1 MWRPDHSLTG
11 PERAVARDIDQLNR
25 LFSEAFT
32 ERYRRDGMSGV
43 RVPLLNPVIWRYAI
57 DDAGEG
63 AMVWRNARGE
73 LIAFNMVHRS
83 GEEGWMGP
91 LAVRTDRQ
99 GSGLGHQ
106 IVRAGMQWLA
116 AQGVRTIGLETMPR
130 TIDNIGFYSR
140 LGFRPGHLTVT
151 LQREHPVGAGSP
163 GEHLSV
169 VPQESRDRVLA
180 DCRVLSDRVA
190 PGADFTREL
199 QLTRE
204 LDLGDAAL
212 LRDGDG
218 HLRAFALWHT
228 ATLTAGGTS
237 DELRILKLVAEDLDS
252 ALAVIAMAEAEAGR
266 IGLVRVGLRCQTV
279 HGDLYARLVADEYRV
294 HWTDL
299 RMTLAGKEEVAR
311 RGVLLSNWEI

>member
-11 PERAVARDIDQLNR
+11 PERAVTRDIDELNH

-43 RVPLLNPVIWRYAI
+43 RVPLLNPAIWRYAI
-57 DDAGEG
+57 EDAGEG
-63 AMVWRNARGE
+63 AMVWRNARGDVV
-73 LIAFNMVHRS
+73 AFNMVHRS

-99 GSGLGHQ
+99 GSGLGQQ
-106 IVRAGMQWLA
+106 IVQAGVQWLA
-116 AQGVRTIGLETMPR
+116 GQGVRTIGLETMPR

-151 LQREHPVGAGSP
+151 LQREHPVGEGAHGVRLSAVSAGAR
-163 GEHLSV
+163 E
-169 VPQESRDRVLA
+169 RVLA
-180 DCRVLSDRVA
+180 DCRLLTGQVA

-199 QLTRE
+199 QLTRDLE
-204 LDLGDAAL
+204 LGDAAL
-212 LRDGDG
+212 LRDSDG
-218 HLRAFALWHT
+218 RLRAFALWHT
-228 ATLTAGGTS
+228 APLAAGGAR
-237 DELRILKLVAEDLDS
+237 DELRILKLVAEDRES
-252 ALAVIAMAEAEAGR
+252 ALDIVAMAEVEAAQ
-266 IGLVRVGLRCQTV
+266 IGLLRVSLRCQTV
-279 HGDLYARLVADEYRV
+279 HGELYSRLVAGGFRI

-311 RGVLLSNWEI
+311 SGVLLSNWEI